1 MEFYLVIDGPPVEC
15 SLRAKSNHLVL
26 TACSVRRLHTC
37 TIHVV
42 RQWYPKGPREVS
54 VQAQSI
60 NYCVYTAII
69 WVTWA
74 RQRSSIGV
82 AWDLPRY
89 HGEPN
94 LYCVFIIKPSHGA
107 SFVHAQSKRR
117 RRAFLATLPRVQWR
131 CRCGALPM
139 LVYLPCA
146 PLRSAFFRDA
156 AGSPY
161 ERSPGVTRV
170 LTKFR
175 DREITWCCL
184 YVNLHIIIF

>member
-1 MEFYLVIDGPPVEC
+1 MISKRTQR
-15 SLRAKSNHLVL
+15 SLRASSVDLLLRLYCHYLSYLSATTELNWRCLRPYRAT
-26 TACSVRRLHTC
+26 TANPIR
-37 TIHVV
+37 
-42 RQWYPKGPREVS
+42 
-54 VQAQSI
+54 
-60 NYCVYTAII
+60 
-69 WVTWA
+69 
-74 RQRSSIGV
+74 
-82 AWDLPRY
+82 
-89 HGEPN
+89 

-131 CRCGALPM
+131 CRCSALPM

-184 YVNLHIIIF
+184 YVNLHIIIFN

>member
-1 MEFYLVIDGPPVEC
+1 MFTDLTFFKQVHLHHPLVHWASVTSQRTPRGLCASTIEL
-15 SLRAKSNHLVL
+15 SLRLYCNYLSYLSATTDFNWRCLGPNRAT
-26 TACSVRRLHTC
+26 TANPIR
-37 TIHVV
+37 
-42 RQWYPKGPREVS
+42 
-54 VQAQSI
+54 
-60 NYCVYTAII
+60 
-69 WVTWA
+69 
-74 RQRSSIGV
+74 
-82 AWDLPRY
+82 
-89 HGEPN
+89 

-107 SFVHAQSKRR
+107 SFMHAQSKRR

-170 LTKFR
+170 WAIFR
-175 DREITWCCL
+175 DRGITWCCL